1 MATATASTK
10 QRLSDEDLTAVSPAL
25 LTLVEKLEGIASRA
39 PDASVAEG
47 FAALAD
53 YFRTPDAL

>member
-1 MATATASTK
+1 MDESIKA
-10 QRLSDEDLTAVSPAL
+10 RLSDEDLTGISPAL
-25 LTLVEKLEGIASRA
+25 LTLVSKLEGIASRA

-53 YFRTPDAL
+53 YFRTPDAI